1 MLMRY
6 DFHIGVEML
15 LHCVSDHTSQG
26 EDQDDSLQVRKV
38 YQAILCMETMSEQ
51 QMPSKTS
58 AQAVSIHVLV
68 IYSRVHGLP
77 KVGSENYWP

>member
-1 MLMRY
+1 MRD

-15 LHCVSDHTSQG
+15 LHCLSDHPSLR
-26 EDQDDSLQVRKV
+26 EDHDDSLQVWMV
-38 YQAILCMETMSEQ
+38 SQAILCMETMSEQ
-51 QMPSKTS
+51 QRPSKTS

-77 KVGSENYWP
+77 KVGSENYRP